1 MYEIE
6 LDSYKFRRL
15 SDAVIEHERP
25 SQSLPR
31 VWSAFQFRAVAGVKV
46 DSLLDM
52 LDGLFGLPFTPILG
66 YFSVATTFFLYKKN
80 NRNFSK
86 SRPKVAIIPFGGGVK
101 IGISRSL
108 EHFSVRFTNKQARFR
123 SNWWLFS
130 HAAFETV
137 KLHRQMCIY

>member
-1 MYEIE
+1 MNRQINNLKIKRQKQLKREKISVFLDFKTKACYNEASLYEIE

-66 YFSVATTFFLYKKN
+66 YFSVATTFFLYKK
-80 NRNFSK
+80 
-86 SRPKVAIIPFGGGVK
+86 IT
-101 IGISRSL
+101 GI
-108 EHFSVRFTNKQARFR
+108 FR
-123 SNWWLFS
+123 R
-130 HAAFETV
+130 AGP
-137 KLHRQMCIY
+137 R